1 MHNRND
7 EMTIRQLAL
16 DIYLEILK
24 GEYSH
29 IVLRGALDKVDYL
42 DQKQKAFIKMLVCGT
57 LERRIECDYILD
69 LYSSV
74 KTPKM
79 QKILRATLEMAVYQ
93 IIYMDKVYESLACNV
108 AVNIIKRRKLGNLA
122 GFANAVLRKVVT
134 NKDNIPYPKEE
145 DNPALYLGVKYSMPP
160 VVLKMLMRD
169 YSLDEVKR
177 ILENIYE
184 IKGLSVRVRDNVTK
198 EEEEALV
205 EAWKKAGISVESA
218 SIDKVYILG
227 HTDNIRNLAGFDDGK
242 IMIQDIGSILAGR
255 ACNYTDAKVIID
267 MCAAPGSKSV
277 QLADMHPNA
286 KVYSFDVSERK
297 VDLIKENISRLGIKN
312 IETKVNDGTIYNPE
326 FENKADVILCDV
338 PCSGLGVMGRKQD
351 IKYRINEE
359 EIRSIVALQKAI
371 VTNAAKY
378 LKKGGHLIYSTCT
391 INKDENERMAAWIIE
406 TLGLKAEPDSTIVL
420 LPGDMG
426 SDGFYVTAFVRE

>member
-184 IKGLSVRVRDNVTK
+184 IKGLSVRVRDNVSK
-198 EEEEALV
+198 EEEDALV
-205 EAWKKAGISVESA
+205 EAWKKA
-218 SIDKVYILG
+218 
-227 HTDNIRNLAGFDDGK
+227 
-242 IMIQDIGSILAGR
+242 
-255 ACNYTDAKVIID
+255 
-267 MCAAPGSKSV
+267 
-277 QLADMHPNA
+277 
-286 KVYSFDVSERK
+286 
-297 VDLIKENISRLGIKN
+297 
-312 IETKVNDGTIYNPE
+312 
-326 FENKADVILCDV
+326 
-338 PCSGLGVMGRKQD
+338 
-351 IKYRINEE
+351 
-359 EIRSIVALQKAI
+359 
-371 VTNAAKY
+371 
-378 LKKGGHLIYSTCT
+378 
-391 INKDENERMAAWIIE
+391 
-406 TLGLKAEPDSTIVL
+406 
-420 LPGDMG
+420 
-426 SDGFYVTAFVRE
+426 

>member
-1 MHNRND
+1 
-7 EMTIRQLAL
+7 
-16 DIYLEILK
+16 
-24 GEYSH
+24 
-29 IVLRGALDKVDYL
+29 
-42 DQKQKAFIKMLVCGT
+42 MLVCGT

-108 AVNIIKRRKLGNLA
+108 AVNIIKRRKLGSLA

-184 IKGLSVRVRDNVTK
+184 IKGLSVRVRDNVSK

-205 EAWKKAGISVESA
+205 EAWKKAGSSVESA

-255 ACNYTDAKVIID
+255 ACNYPDAEVIID

-312 IETKVNDGTIYNPE
+312 IETKVNAGTIYNPE

-359 EIRSIVALQKAI
+359 EIKSIIALQKAI

-391 INKDENERMAAWIIE
+391 INKDENERMATWISKE
-406 TLGLKAEPDSTIVL
+406 LGLKAEPDSTIVL
-420 LPGDMG
+420 LPGDKG
-426 SDGFYVTAFVRE
+426 SDGFFVTAFVKS

>member
-42 DQKQKAFIKMLVCGT
+42 DQKQKACIKMLVCGT

-160 VVLKMLMRD
+160 V
-169 YSLDEVKR
+169 
-177 ILENIYE
+177 
-184 IKGLSVRVRDNVTK
+184 
-198 EEEEALV
+198 
-205 EAWKKAGISVESA
+205 
-218 SIDKVYILG
+218 
-227 HTDNIRNLAGFDDGK
+227 
-242 IMIQDIGSILAGR
+242 
-255 ACNYTDAKVIID
+255 
-267 MCAAPGSKSV
+267 
-277 QLADMHPNA
+277 
-286 KVYSFDVSERK
+286 
-297 VDLIKENISRLGIKN
+297 
-312 IETKVNDGTIYNPE
+312 
-326 FENKADVILCDV
+326 DV
-338 PCSGLGVMGRKQD
+338 PASLRVSWKVFSRFTCLSGGVSTRRGVPKGTSDR
-351 IKYRINEE
+351 
-359 EIRSIVALQKAI
+359 
-371 VTNAAKY
+371 VT
-378 LKKGGHLIYSTCT
+378 
-391 INKDENERMAAWIIE
+391 
-406 TLGLKAEPDSTIVL
+406 
-420 LPGDMG
+420 G
-426 SDGFYVTAFVRE
+426 SRASHQSR

>member
-169 YSLDEVKR
+169 YSLDDVKK

-184 IKGLSVRVRDNVTK
+184 IKGLSVRVRDNVSK

-218 SIDKVYILG
+218 SIDKVYILQFV
-227 HTDNIRNLAGFDDGK
+227 LCL
-242 IMIQDIGSILAGR
+242 ILAGR
-255 ACNYTDAKVIID
+255 ACNYPDAEVIMD

-312 IETKVNDGTIYNPE
+312 IETKVNDGTVYNPE

-359 EIRSIVALQKAI
+359 EIKSIVALQKAI

-378 LKKGGHLIYSTCT
+378 LKNGGHLIYSTCT
-391 INKDENERMAAWIIE
+391 INKDENERMAVWIAE

-426 SDGFYVTAFVRE
+426 SDGFYVTGFKK